1 MQLVCGQC
9 GWMIDTGP
17 AEPGERVTCGH
28 CGQSTAVPDLSA
40 PAGGR
45 QEAADG
51 FAESAR
57 QAMSRRRLIHV
68 TCGACGKHLTAG
80 MKRAGRQARCPHC
93 GKNIRIPFPDDP
105 EADVVWQ
112 EVDQD
117 AEQPTEEPDLAID
130 ERSEDGDRSA
140 DENEPTGEGEVLE
153 PVEAVEPSSA
163 AGASQSTADKPS
175 GDDRQA
181 ASADDGRGAPQAP
194 ATGAAGG
201 AGRAVPGP
209 TADPRARARVR
220 QQRNE
225 QDARSKATFYGVLML
240 VVAAAVAILIPTFMS
255 MMEQQEVDNG
265 DPAEWVLQR
274 TPEGGGSSPP
284 GGEPAATADPP
295 PGASTSEPGGVS
307 TPAAQPPAQAAQA
320 APKLTPVTAEVAV
333 FADGGR
339 GPAPP
344 GQVYWKISA
353 LLSAG
358 GSARNL
364 RLGRE
369 TVALVAGERRWPCQR
384 LVVPQAGGEVTV
396 ARLSLR
402 EGQQAEVGMTFLV
415 PRDLRE
421 AAIHIEQV
429 AEAPFALA
437 WEDASAESLPA
448 GTYEEA
454 GVRNLKPAP
463 ADPVR
468 DAVQRMSPVR
478 MEVTPRGQEVSVALP
493 AARVWGR
500 LERAGP
506 GRFEGTLTRLGERLD
521 VSLVSW
527 DGGRTLLLHLGPR
540 GRGQLTLRRRGGVA
554 GEPTSAVVTSPGR
567 SSPESRP
574 DRPPDANTPSPER
587 VRPAAPTDDGP
598 SEEPRDRPGFFDG

>member
-9 GWMIDTGP
+9 GWMIDTGS

-40 PAGGR
+40 PADGR
-45 QEAADG
+45 QEAAGG

-112 EVDQD
+112 EIDQD
-117 AEQPTEEPDLAID
+117 AEHPADEPDLAID
-130 ERSEDGDRSA
+130 ERSEDGDRPA
-140 DENEPTGEGEVLE
+140 GKDAPAGEAEVLE

-163 AGASQSTADKPS
+163 AGASQPTADRSS
-175 GDDRQA
+175 GTDHQAAWADDR
-181 ASADDGRGAPQAP
+181 RTAPQP
-194 ATGAAGG
+194 LATGPTGG
-201 AGRAVPGP
+201 AGKAVPEG
-209 TADPRARARVR
+209 TTDPRARARVR

-225 QDARSKATFYGVLML
+225 QNARSKATFYGVLML
-240 VVAAAVAILIPTFMS
+240 VAAAAVAIFIPTFMS

-274 TPEGGGSSPP
+274 TPGGGDSSPSGAPP
-284 GGEPAATADPP
+284 GREPAAPADTP
-295 PGASTSEPGGVS
+295 PGASTSEPGGIS
-307 TPAAQPPAQAAQA
+307 TPTSRPPA
-320 APKLTPVTAEVAV
+320 PKGTELTPVTAEVAV
-333 FADGGR
+333 FAGGGR
-339 GPAPP
+339 RPAPP

-358 GSARNL
+358 GSARDL

-369 TVALVAGERRWPCQR
+369 TVALVAGERRWPCER
-384 LVVPQAGGEVTV
+384 LVVPQAGGDVTV

-421 AAIHIEQV
+421 AAIRIEKV
-429 AEAPFALA
+429 AEAAFALA
-437 WEDASAESLPA
+437 WEDASAERLPA

-463 ADPVR
+463 ADPLR
-468 DAVQRMSPVR
+468 QAVQRMSPVR
-478 MEVTPRGQEVSVALP
+478 MEVTPRGQEVLVTFP
-493 AARVWGR
+493 AARVRGR
-500 LERAGP
+500 LDKTGP
-506 GRFEGTLTRLGERLD
+506 GRFDGTLTRFDERLD

-527 DGGRTLLLHLGPR
+527 DGGKTLLLHLGPR
-540 GRGQLTLRRRGGVA
+540 GRSQLTLRRRGESSGA
-554 GEPTSAVVTSPGR
+554 PTSAVVA
-567 SSPESRP
+567 SPESRP
-574 DRPPDANTPSPER
+574 DRPKDANSPSPER
-587 VRPAAPTDDGP
+587 GRPAPPIDAGP
-598 SEEPRDRPGFFDG
+598 SEGPKDRPGFFDG